1 MNERHQLGELQL
13 AIMNV
18 LWRDGACTVTQ
29 VHAALQSGREVSS
42 STVGTMLQ
50 KMERKGV
57 VRHSRDG
64 RRYLYTSTVAEPEVQ
79 RSMVGEL
86 TRRLFGGDRRALLA
100 HLVREEELAGSD
112 LDALR
117 AEVERMAEEE
127 AQEEEGQA

>member
-1 MNERHQLGELQL
+1 MSERHQLGELQL

-18 LWRDGACTVTQ
+18 LWRDGAATVAQ
-29 VHAALQSGREVSS
+29 VHAALADEREVTS

-57 VRHSRDG
+57 VEHRRDG
-64 RRYLYTSTVAEPEVQ
+64 RRYLYSATVAEPEVQ

-86 TRRLFGGDRRALLA
+86 TKRLFGGDRRALLA

-112 LDALR
+112 LEALR
-117 AEVERMAEEE
+117 AEIERRADAEE
-127 AQEEEGQA
+127 AQ